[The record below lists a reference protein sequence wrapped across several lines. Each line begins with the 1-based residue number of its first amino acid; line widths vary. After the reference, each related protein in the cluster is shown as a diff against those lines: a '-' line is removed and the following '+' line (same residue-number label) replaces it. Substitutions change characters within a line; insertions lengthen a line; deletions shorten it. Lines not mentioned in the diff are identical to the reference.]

1 MHSKVRNIPRNTQ
14 LRGRLFDKWPRKGL
28 SGACCG
34 PSGEVSGA
42 PTGRGPACSATRD
55 GDGQGVLRWSRG
67 GTSAFSGAG
76 QGGAGGSAVEPGG
89 GASVFSGAGR
99 GRCRGFCGGA
109 GAGPARSAARDRAV
123 QVVLRWSPEAEPA
136 CSAARD
142 RGGTGSSEV
151 QTGRAGRREGGGAWP
166 VDRRPAPSQRPLR
179 GAKPTAAPPGRKKSV
194 PKGRCAR
201 RQDAK
206 KCSEGK
212 VRRRPNTYGHKKNGP
227 RSVHFYFCYTTLL
240 LYGLLLRDA
249 RPIHPAARQRLRTP
263 GARLFCGRLP
273 AACSPATACLPS
285 ISVCPSVGVTAVK
298 ASAIRSLSRSA
309 ARRSGLSRLAAGI
322 SAVRVAPRESRSRS
336 GRPRESLRPPPGSQ
350 FSAARVTVL
359 SRPGSRPSAARNLPS
374 LLLAPS
380 AAGVTAPPRQY
391 GRPPATGESPA
402 SSLRRASP
410 ARDSTAYRPAP

>member
-1 MHSKVRNIPRNTQ
+1 MLLAAKDIFCIQRYEIFHEIPNSGGDFSTNGPEKGFRGRVAA
-14 LRGRLFDKWPRKGL
+14 LRGRFP
-28 SGACCG
+28 G
-34 PSGEVSGA
+34 PQPGEGQRVQRRG
-42 PTGRGPACSATRD
+42 TGTG
-55 GDGQGVLRWSRG
+55 W
-67 GTSAFSGAG
+67 
-76 QGGAGGSAVEPGG
+76 
-89 GASVFSGAGR
+89 
-99 GRCRGFCGGA
+99 GFCGGA
-109 GAGPARSAARDRAV
+109 GAGPAR
-123 QVVLRWSPEAEPA
+123 
-136 CSAARD
+136 SAARD

-151 QTGRAGRREGGGAWP
+151 QTGRAGRRVAKK
-166 VDRRPAPSQRPLR
+166 VFRREDAPA
-179 GAKPTAAPPGRKKSV
+179 
-194 PKGRCAR
+194 AR
-201 RQDAK
+201 TQK

-249 RPIHPAARQRLRTP
+249 RPMHPAARQRLRTP

-285 ISVCPSVGVTAVK
+285 ISVCPSVGGHSRESLRHPEPQPLSRPPVGAQPPGRRNLSRPGSPPVK
-298 ASAIRSLSRSA
+298 ASA
-309 ARRSGLSRLAAGI
+309 RRPGHSSQPSG
-322 SAVRVAPRESRSRS
+322 
-336 GRPRESLRPPPGSQ
+336 
-350 FSAARVTVL
+350 VTVL

>member
-42 PTGRGPACSATRD
+42 PTGRGPACSAARD

-67 GTSAFSGAG
+67 GASAFSGGARCG
-76 QGGAGGSAVEPGG
+76 TGGGTGGGSA
-89 GASVFSGAGR
+89 AQ
-99 GRCRGFCGGA
+99 A
-109 GAGPARSAARDRAV
+109 GAG
-123 QVVLRWSPEAEPA
+123 PA

-151 QTGRAGRREGGGAWP
+151 QTGRAGRRVAKK
-166 VDRRPAPSQRPLR
+166 VFRREDAPA
-179 GAKPTAAPPGRKKSV
+179 
-194 PKGRCAR
+194 AR
-201 RQDAK
+201 TQK

-212 VRRRPNTYGHKKNGP
+212 VRRRPNTYGHKKTDLGP
-227 RSVHFYFCYTTLL
+227 FTSISATLL
-240 LYGLLLRDA
+240 CYSTGFCSGMLVRYTLPHDNGSALREPVSFAGDFRQHVLLQQPVCLRFRSA
-249 RPIHPAARQRLRTP
+249 RR
-263 GARLFCGRLP
+263 
-273 AACSPATACLPS
+273 S
-285 ISVCPSVGVTAVK
+285 GVTAVK

-322 SAVRVAPRESRSRS
+322 SAVRVAPRES
-336 GRPRESLRPPPGSQ
+336 LRPPPGSQ
-350 FSAARVTVL
+350 FSAAGVTVL

-380 AAGVTAPPRQY
+380 AAGVTAPPRRY

>member
-1 MHSKVRNIPRNTQ
+1 MLLAAKDIFCIHLHPKVRNIPRNTQ

-42 PTGRGPACSATRD
+42 PTGRGPACSA
-55 GDGQGVLRWSRG
+55 
-67 GTSAFSGAG
+67 
-76 QGGAGGSAVEPGG
+76 
-89 GASVFSGAGR
+89 
-99 GRCRGFCGGA
+99 
-109 GAGPARSAARDRAV
+109 
-123 QVVLRWSPEAEPA
+123 
-136 CSAARD
+136 ARD
-142 RGGTGSSEV
+142 RGRTGSSEV
-151 QTGRAGRREGGGAWP
+151 QTGRAGRRVAKK
-166 VDRRPAPSQRPLR
+166 VFRREDAPA
-179 GAKPTAAPPGRKKSV
+179 
-194 PKGRCAR
+194 AR
-201 RQDAK
+201 TQK

-263 GARLFCGRLP
+263 GARLFCGRQSGDDS
-273 AACSPATACLPS
+273 AACPPATARLPS
-285 ISVCPSVGVTAVK
+285 ISARPPVGVTAVK

-322 SAVRVAPRESRSRS
+322 SAVRVAPRES
-336 GRPRESLRPPPGSQ
+336 LRPPPGSQ
-350 FSAARVTVL
+350 F
-359 SRPGSRPSAARNLPS
+359 
-374 LLLAPS
+374 S

>member
-1 MHSKVRNIPRNTQ
+1 MAPKRAFGGA
-14 LRGRLFDKWPRKGL
+14 LRPFGGGF
-28 SGACCG
+28 
-34 PSGEVSGA
+34 
-42 PTGRGPACSATRD
+42 RGPNRE
-55 GDGQGVLRWSRG
+55 R
-67 GTSAFSGAG
+67 
-76 QGGAGGSAVEPGG
+76 
-89 GASVFSGAGR
+89 ASVFSGAGR
-99 GRCRGFCGGA
+99 GRAGGSAVEPGRDQRVQRRGTGRCRWFCGGA
-109 GAGPARSAARDRAV
+109 RRRSQRVQRRRTGAV
-123 QVVLRWSPEAEPA
+123 QGVLRWSRGGASAFSGGARCGTGGGTGGGSAAQAGAGPA

-151 QTGRAGRREGGGAWP
+151 QTGRAGRRVAKK
-166 VDRRPAPSQRPLR
+166 VFRREDAPA
-179 GAKPTAAPPGRKKSV
+179 
-194 PKGRCAR
+194 AR
-201 RQDAK
+201 TQK

-322 SAVRVAPRESRSRS
+322 SAVRVAP
-336 GRPRESLRPPPGSQ
+336 P
-350 FSAARVTVL
+350 
-359 SRPGSRPSAARNLPS
+359 
-374 LLLAPS
+374 
-380 AAGVTAPPRQY
+380 
-391 GRPPATGESPA
+391 
-402 SSLRRASP
+402 
-410 ARDSTAYRPAP
+410 

>member
-1 MHSKVRNIPRNTQ
+1 M
-14 LRGRLFDKWPRKGL
+14 
-28 SGACCG
+28 
-34 PSGEVSGA
+34 A
-42 PTGRGPACSATRD
+42 PKRAFG
-55 GDGQGVLRWSRG
+55 GVLRP
-67 GTSAFSGAG
+67 F
-76 QGGAGGSAVEPGG
+76 GG
-89 GASVFSGAGR
+89 GFRGPNRERASVFSGAGR
-99 GRCRGFCGGA
+99 GRAGGSAVEPGRGQRVQRWGPVRDGGGTGGGSAAQA
-109 GAGPARSAARDRAV
+109 GAG
-123 QVVLRWSPEAEPA
+123 PA

-151 QTGRAGRREGGGAWP
+151 QTGRAGRRVAKK
-166 VDRRPAPSQRPLR
+166 VFRREDAPA
-179 GAKPTAAPPGRKKSV
+179 
-194 PKGRCAR
+194 AR
-201 RQDAK
+201 TQK

-285 ISVCPSVGVTAVK
+285 ISVCPSVGGH
-298 ASAIRSLSRSA
+298 SRESLRHPEPQPLSRPPVGA
-309 ARRSGLSRLAAGI
+309 QPPGRRNLSRPG
-322 SAVRVAPRESRSRS
+322 SPRESR
-336 GRPRESLRPPPGSQ
+336 RPPPGSQ
-350 FSAARVTVL
+350 FSAAGVTVL
-359 SRPGSRPSAARNLPS
+359 SRPRSRPSAARNLPS

>member
-1 MHSKVRNIPRNTQ
+1 MAPKRAFGGA
-14 LRGRLFDKWPRKGL
+14 LRPFGGGF
-28 SGACCG
+28 
-34 PSGEVSGA
+34 
-42 PTGRGPACSATRD
+42 RGPNRE
-55 GDGQGVLRWSRG
+55 R
-67 GTSAFSGAG
+67 
-76 QGGAGGSAVEPGG
+76 
-89 GASVFSGAGR
+89 ASVFSSAGR

-123 QVVLRWSPEAEPA
+123 QVVLRWSP
-136 CSAARD
+136 
-142 RGGTGSSEV
+142 
-151 QTGRAGRREGGGAWP
+151 
-166 VDRRPAPSQRPLR
+166 
-179 GAKPTAAPPGRKKSV
+179 
-194 PKGRCAR
+194 
-201 RQDAK
+201 
-206 KCSEGK
+206 
-212 VRRRPNTYGHKKNGP
+212 GHKKNGP

-285 ISVCPSVGVTAVK
+285 ISVCPSVG
-298 ASAIRSLSRSA
+298 
-309 ARRSGLSRLAAGI
+309 GHN
-322 SAVRVAPRESRSRS
+322 
-336 GRPRESLRPPPGSQ
+336 RESLRHPEPQPLSRPPVGAQPPG
-350 FSAARVTVL
+350 RRNL

-380 AAGVTAPPRQY
+380 AAGVTAPPRRY

>member
-1 MHSKVRNIPRNTQ
+1 M
-14 LRGRLFDKWPRKGL
+14 
-28 SGACCG
+28 
-34 PSGEVSGA
+34 A
-42 PTGRGPACSATRD
+42 PKRAFG
-55 GDGQGVLRWSRG
+55 GVLRP
-67 GTSAFSGAG
+67 F
-76 QGGAGGSAVEPGG
+76 GG
-89 GASVFSGAGR
+89 GFRGPNRERASVFSGAGR
-99 GRCRGFCGGA
+99 GRAGGSA
-109 GAGPARSAARDRAV
+109 VEPGPAR
-123 QVVLRWSPEAEPA
+123 
-136 CSAARD
+136 SAARD

-151 QTGRAGRREGGGAWP
+151 QTGRAGRREGGGHGQ
-166 VDRRPAPSQRPLR
+166 S
-179 GAKPTAAPPGRKKSV
+179 TAAPPP
-194 PKGRCAR
+194 PKGRCGVQSRRPRRRVAKKVFRREDAPAAR
-201 RQDAK
+201 TQK

-322 SAVRVAPRESRSRS
+322 SAVRVAPRES
-336 GRPRESLRPPPGSQ
+336 LRPPPGSQ
-350 FSAARVTVL
+350 FSAAGVTVL

>member
-42 PTGRGPACSATRD
+42 PTGRGPACSAARD

-67 GTSAFSGAG
+67 GTSAFSGGARCGTGAEQAG
-76 QGGAGGSAVEPGG
+76 VLRRRRGAG
-89 GASVFSGAGR
+89 
-99 GRCRGFCGGA
+99 
-109 GAGPARSAARDRAV
+109 
-123 QVVLRWSPEAEPA
+123 PA

-151 QTGRAGRREGGGAWP
+151 QTGRAGRRVAKK
-166 VDRRPAPSQRPLR
+166 VFRREDAPA
-179 GAKPTAAPPGRKKSV
+179 
-194 PKGRCAR
+194 AR
-201 RQDAK
+201 TQK

-285 ISVCPSVGVTAVK
+285 ISVCPSVGGH
-298 ASAIRSLSRSA
+298 SRESLRHPEPQPLSRPPVGA
-309 ARRSGLSRLAAGI
+309 QPPGRRNLSRPG
-322 SAVRVAPRESRSRS
+322 S
-336 GRPRESLRPPPGSQ
+336 PRESLRPPPGSQ
-350 FSAARVTVL
+350 FSAAGVTVL

-380 AAGVTAPPRQY
+380 AAGVTAPPRRY
-391 GRPPATGESPA
+391 GRPPAAGESPA
-402 SSLRRASP
+402 SSSRRASP

>member
-1 MHSKVRNIPRNTQ
+1 M
-14 LRGRLFDKWPRKGL
+14 
-28 SGACCG
+28 
-34 PSGEVSGA
+34 A
-42 PTGRGPACSATRD
+42 PKRAFG
-55 GDGQGVLRWSRG
+55 GVLRP
-67 GTSAFSGAG
+67 F
-76 QGGAGGSAVEPGG
+76 GG
-89 GASVFSGAGR
+89 GFRGPNRERASVFSGAGR
-99 GRCRGFCGGA
+99 GRAGGSAVEPGRGQRVQRWGPVRDGGGTGGGSAAQA
-109 GAGPARSAARDRAV
+109 GAG
-123 QVVLRWSPEAEPA
+123 PA

-151 QTGRAGRREGGGAWP
+151 QTGRAGRRVAKK
-166 VDRRPAPSQRPLR
+166 VFRREDAPA
-179 GAKPTAAPPGRKKSV
+179 
-194 PKGRCAR
+194 AR
-201 RQDAK
+201 TQK

-322 SAVRVAPRESRSRS
+322 SAVRVAPRES
-336 GRPRESLRPPPGSQ
+336 LRPPPGSQ
-350 FSAARVTVL
+350 FSAARGH
-359 SRPGSRPSAARNLPS
+359 SSQPPSGPISQPPGVSAVRCPEPSPQPP
-374 LLLAPS
+374 LLAPS
-380 AAGVTAPPRQY
+380 AAGVTAPPRRY

>member
-1 MHSKVRNIPRNTQ
+1 M
-14 LRGRLFDKWPRKGL
+14 
-28 SGACCG
+28 
-34 PSGEVSGA
+34 A
-42 PTGRGPACSATRD
+42 PKRAFG
-55 GDGQGVLRWSRG
+55 GVLRP
-67 GTSAFSGAG
+67 F
-76 QGGAGGSAVEPGG
+76 GG
-89 GASVFSGAGR
+89 GFRGPNRERASVFSGAGR
-99 GRCRGFCGGA
+99 GRAGGSAVEPGRDQRVQRRGTGRCRRFCGGA
-109 GAGPARSAARDRAV
+109 RRRSQRVQRRGIGAGRGVQRCRRDGPA
-123 QVVLRWSPEAEPA
+123 
-136 CSAARD
+136 
-142 RGGTGSSEV
+142 
-151 QTGRAGRREGGGAWP
+151 AGREGGAWP

-206 KCSEGK
+206 KVFRGEGAPPPEHI
-212 VRRRPNTYGHKKNGP
+212 RAQKNGP

-285 ISVCPSVGVTAVK
+285 ISVCPSVGFTAVK

-322 SAVRVAPRESRSRS
+322 SAVRVAPRES
-336 GRPRESLRPPPGSQ
+336 LRPPPGSQ
-350 FSAARVTVL
+350 FSAAGVTVLSRHPAPSL

-391 GRPPATGESPA
+391 GHPPATGESPA

>member
-1 MHSKVRNIPRNTQ
+1 M
-14 LRGRLFDKWPRKGL
+14 
-28 SGACCG
+28 
-34 PSGEVSGA
+34 A
-42 PTGRGPACSATRD
+42 PKRAFG
-55 GDGQGVLRWSRG
+55 GVLRP
-67 GTSAFSGAG
+67 F
-76 QGGAGGSAVEPGG
+76 GG
-89 GASVFSGAGR
+89 GFRGPNRERASVFSGAGR
-99 GRCRGFCGGA
+99 GRAGGSAVEPGRDQRVQRWSPVRDGGGTGGGSAAQA
-109 GAGPARSAARDRAV
+109 GAG
-123 QVVLRWSPEAEPA
+123 PA

-151 QTGRAGRREGGGAWP
+151 QTGRAGRRVAKK
-166 VDRRPAPSQRPLR
+166 VFRREDAPA
-179 GAKPTAAPPGRKKSV
+179 
-194 PKGRCAR
+194 AR
-201 RQDAK
+201 TQK

-322 SAVRVAPRESRSRS
+322 SAVRVAPRES
-336 GRPRESLRPPPGSQ
+336 LRPPPGSQ
-350 FSAARVTVL
+350 FSAAGVTVL

-374 LLLAPS
+374 PLLPPPLS
-380 AAGVTAPPRQY
+380 GVTAPPRRY
-391 GRPPATGESPA
+391 GRPPAAGESPA
-402 SSLRRASP
+402 SSSRRASP